1 MPTTVLIIVIA
12 VLTSL
17 DDPWILKFVGFLKKL
32 IANGKNILG
41 ICWGPHFLPLHLLLI
56 YEGHQIM
63 ARCMGGEVIKSPK
76 GPEFGCKLFDF
87 TNPCHTEDQRTL
99 RLYLTH
105 SDIVSKVPEGY
116 SLSFRI
122 INAYF

>member
-1 MPTTVLIIVIA
+1 
-12 VLTSL
+12 
-17 DDPWILKFVGFLKKL
+17 
-32 IANGKNILG
+32 
-41 ICWGPHFLPLHLLLI
+41 
-56 YEGHQIM
+56 
-63 ARCMGGEVIKSPK
+63 MGGEVIKSPK

-122 INAYF
+122 INAYFWQSQGDWRERALHSGHVKFFKPSHISR